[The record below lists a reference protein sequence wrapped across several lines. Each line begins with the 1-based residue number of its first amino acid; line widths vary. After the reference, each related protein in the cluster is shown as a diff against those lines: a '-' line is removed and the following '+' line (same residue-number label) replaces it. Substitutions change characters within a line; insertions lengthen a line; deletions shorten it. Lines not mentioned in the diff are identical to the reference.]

1 MSATKRRN
9 ENPNQPRVKRNTRAG
24 QSESLIDLVK
34 LHRRIASGSASR
46 LLQTPASSLVTLFVV
61 AVALL
66 LPALLFG
73 LSSNLASLLA
83 GFQDSAQVT
92 LYLQDSV
99 SEADGQKV
107 SDDLL
112 TRRDI
117 ESGYYVS
124 PFSSIR

>member
-1 MSATKRRN
+1 MSATKRGN
-9 ENPNQPRVKRNTRAG
+9 DNPNQPRLNRNTRAG
-24 QSESLIDLVK
+24 QSESFGDLVK
-34 LHRRIASGSASR
+34 LHRRIARGSAIR

-73 LSSNLASLLA
+73 LNSNLASLLA

-112 TRRDI
+112 TRNDI
-117 ESGYYVS
+117 EDA
-124 PFSSIR
+124 